1 MSNAFKRSFSKLT
14 KAVNMQ
20 KQVATSK
27 EVANC
32 FLSDEA
38 YNLLET
44 LPYSASL
51 HNRNGDAVWLSKK
64 SQHLFQSDEDNLIGS
79 KFFEGANPQDKLDIL
94 KAFSD
99 CNISGKEQT
108 VNFRRQQIGE
118 TDKLEAHQFE
128 LLISHYLNQND
139 NASYFLALVKDVT
152 REQNAYEDTKQE
164 IQNAKDSNSTKSLF
178 LSNMSHELR
187 TPLNAVVGFSQ
198 MLMGEAAVVLSE
210 DKKIEYAGLI
220 HDSANHLL
228 NIINDLLDL
237 SKIEAGKFQII
248 PEVFDLYQ
256 ELKSTIDIMEPIAKQ
271 ADVSLEYYVP
281 DEIPKIFADSRAVR
295 QILINLIA
303 NAIKFSNKTENVNV
317 KLTRNLRK
325 VRIDVSDTGL
335 GMQQETIDQ
344 LGQMFFQAEQT
355 ASRRYEG
362 TGLGLSIVA
371 GLVSLHSGK
380 LSFKSTPNKGTT
392 VSVELPISSEQ
403 AAPIPSNPNDEIVF
417 INEAKEPNLLRRLE
431 TISNI
436 CKTG

>member
-1 MSNAFKRSFSKLT
+1 MSNAFKKSFSKLT
-14 KAVNMQ
+14 KAVSMQ
-20 KQVATSK
+20 KHDVASK
-27 EVANC
+27 EVDGC
-32 FLSDEA
+32 FLSDDVC
-38 YNLLET
+38 NLLEA

-51 HNRNGDAVWLSKK
+51 HSGNGDAVWLSKK
-64 SQHLFQSDEDNLIGS
+64 SQDVFQSDADNLLGQ
-79 KFFEGANPQDKLDIL
+79 KFFEGANPQDKFDIL

-118 TDKLEAHQFE
+118 TDKLEVCQFE
-128 LLISHYLNQND
+128 LRISHYQNQND
-139 NASYFLALVKDVT
+139 NASYFLALVKDIT
-152 REQNAYEDTKQE
+152 QEQNAHEDTKQE
-164 IQNAKDSNSTKSLF
+164 IQDAKDSNSTKSLF
-178 LSNMSHELR
+178 LSNVSHELR

-210 DKKIEYAGLI
+210 GKKTEYASLI

-228 NIINDLLDL
+228 KIINDLLDL

-256 ELKSTIDIMEPIAKQ
+256 ELKSTIDIMEPIARK
-271 ADVSLEYYVP
+271 ADVSLEYHVP

-303 NAIKFSNKTENVNV
+303 NAIKFSNKKDSVSV

-371 GLVSLHSGK
+371 GLVSLHKGK
-380 LSFKSTPNKGTT
+380 LLFKSAPNKGTT

-403 AAPIPSNPNDEIVF
+403 AMPIPSNPNDEIVF
-417 INEAKEPNLLRRLE
+417 INQANEPNLFRRLE
-431 TISNI
+431 AISSI
-436 CKTG
+436 RKTG